1 VVEQACDLTQRAAEG
16 VRAGVSPRITNDQA
30 PAFAEAASRRQA
42 NNQII
47 TKSQIPMTGILFGY
61 WVIGIY
67 LELGIWL
74 LEFQEVGLE
83 KEGTERKEGGNG
95 WRKDEG

>member
-1 VVEQACDLTQRAAEG
+1 MVEQTYDSSEGVVEG
-16 VRAGVSPRITNDQA
+16 VGAGVSLIITNDQA

-47 TKSQIPMTGILFGY
+47 TKSQYPMIGISFGH

-67 LELGIWL
+67 LELGIW
-74 LEFQEVGLE
+74 
-83 KEGTERKEGGNG
+83 
-95 WRKDEG
+95 